1 MKVEKIN
8 NNKVKIT
15 LTFEELEK
23 REVNIKDIEKNSEIA
38 KNLFVDLIE
47 ESNIDEEF
55 EFEDSQ
61 LLIEATSDNN
71 NLFIVTI
78 TKVDNLPDMKKYSLL
93 EKKVK
98 ELEKLRVHPK
108 DLSENQYILEKLS
121 SLYEEAPTYLREPL
135 SNSIKAFSMLLEEQD
150 PRKIKKYRKYIESF
164 IRDYEYYDPF
174 EEEFSFD
181 HFEENWDDDS
191 NEEDDDFTFFTPSGG
206 GNPWTS

>member
-8 NNKVKIT
+8 NNKVKII

-23 REVNIKDIEKNSEIA
+23 REINIKDIEKNTEIA

-78 TKVDNLPDMKKYSLL
+78 TKVENFPDLKKYSLL
-93 EKKVK
+93 DKKVK
-98 ELEKLRVHPK
+98 SSKNLKTKNTNYKVESYIYSFNTINDILNLCETSKKENLFFGKNSLYKYNEKYFLIFANSSVK
-108 DLSENQYILEKLS
+108 NQKFLKTFVFLSEFCDNYYSYNMLS
-121 SLYEEAPTYLREPL
+121 SALKEKSQIIIENKALQTL
-135 SNSIKAFSMLLEEQD
+135 S
-150 PRKIKKYRKYIESF
+150 KI
-164 IRDYEYYDPF
+164 
-174 EEEFSFD
+174 
-181 HFEENWDDDS
+181 
-191 NEEDDDFTFFTPSGG
+191 
-206 GNPWTS
+206 

>member
-23 REVNIKDIEKNSEIA
+23 REINIKDIEKNSEIA

-47 ESNIDEEF
+47 ETNIDEEF
-55 EFEDSQ
+55 EFENSQ

-71 NLFIVTI
+71 NLFVVTI

-98 ELEKLRVHPK
+98 ASKKSKPQNSTYKVESYIYSFNNMDDILNLCETSKEENLFFGKNSLYKYNDKYFLIFANSSVK
-108 DLSENQYILEKLS
+108 NKKFLKTFVFLSEYCDNYYSYNMLSTALKEKSKIIIENKALQTLS
-121 SLYEEAPTYLREPL
+121 
-135 SNSIKAFSMLLEEQD
+135 
-150 PRKIKKYRKYIESF
+150 KI
-164 IRDYEYYDPF
+164 
-174 EEEFSFD
+174 
-181 HFEENWDDDS
+181 
-191 NEEDDDFTFFTPSGG
+191 
-206 GNPWTS
+206 

>member
-8 NNKVKIT
+8 NNKVKII

-23 REVNIKDIEKNSEIA
+23 RQINIKDIEKNTEIA

-78 TKVDNLPDMKKYSLL
+78 TKVENFPDLKKYSLL
-93 EKKVK
+93 DKKVK
-98 ELEKLRVHPK
+98 STKNSKIKNTNYKVESYIYSFNTINDILNLCETSKKENLFFGKNSLYKYNEKYFLIFANSSVK
-108 DLSENQYILEKLS
+108 NQKFLKTFVFLSEFCDNYYSYNMLS
-121 SLYEEAPTYLREPL
+121 SALKEKSKIIIENKALQTL
-135 SNSIKAFSMLLEEQD
+135 S
-150 PRKIKKYRKYIESF
+150 KI
-164 IRDYEYYDPF
+164 
-174 EEEFSFD
+174 
-181 HFEENWDDDS
+181 
-191 NEEDDDFTFFTPSGG
+191 
-206 GNPWTS
+206 

>member
-23 REVNIKDIEKNSEIA
+23 RDINIKDIEKNSEIA

-61 LLIEATSDNN
+61 LLIEASSDNN
-71 NLFIVTI
+71 NLFVVTI
-78 TKVDNLPDMKKYSLL
+78 TKVDNMPDLRKYSLL

-98 ELEKLRVHPK
+98 NSKKSKSIVTNYKVDSFIYSFKSIDNILALCENAKDEKLFFGKNSLYKYNDIYFIIFANSSIKNKKFLRTFVF
-108 DLSENQYILEKLS
+108 LSEYCENYYSYNMFSSAIKEKSKLIIANNALQTLS
-121 SLYEEAPTYLREPL
+121 
-135 SNSIKAFSMLLEEQD
+135 
-150 PRKIKKYRKYIESF
+150 KI
-164 IRDYEYYDPF
+164 
-174 EEEFSFD
+174 
-181 HFEENWDDDS
+181 
-191 NEEDDDFTFFTPSGG
+191 
-206 GNPWTS
+206 

>member
-23 REVNIKDIEKNSEIA
+23 REINIKDIEKNTEIA

-78 TKVDNLPDMKKYSLL
+78 TKVENFPDLKKYSLL
-93 EKKVK
+93 DKKVK
-98 ELEKLRVHPK
+98 SSKNLKTKNTNYKVESYIYSFNTINDILNLCETSKKENLFFGKNSLYKYNEKYFLIFANSSVK
-108 DLSENQYILEKLS
+108 NQKFLKTFVFLSEFCDNYYSYNMLS
-121 SLYEEAPTYLREPL
+121 SALKEKSQIIIENKALQTL
-135 SNSIKAFSMLLEEQD
+135 S
-150 PRKIKKYRKYIESF
+150 KI
-164 IRDYEYYDPF
+164 
-174 EEEFSFD
+174 
-181 HFEENWDDDS
+181 
-191 NEEDDDFTFFTPSGG
+191 
-206 GNPWTS
+206 